1 MTSALEQQPARPSA
15 SASKLGASRGGYADM
30 AGLRGMQ
37 KSAVLMVALGED
49 KAAEIFKH
57 LSQAEVEAL
66 SLEIA
71 KAPKVPSD
79 VVKDVVNEAVETV
92 LAEDY
97 LAEGGVDYA
106 RTLLRKSLGADRA
119 DEIIS
124 RLAATIERRPFEF
137 LRCPPPEQIHVFLR
151 NESPQTIALVVANLH
166 TSLAAQVLSLLSP
179 EEQADVAMRVARMGE
194 TRPEVVSQIESVMK
208 QKLSNV
214 IAQEYSSAGGV
225 KSLAD
230 ILNQADRST
239 ERNVLDQLAQ
249 ANGELAEEVR
259 LLLFTF
265 EDVVKLD
272 DRSIQMVLKEVDQ
285 KDLAIALRGVPEE
298 VAGKIFGNMSER
310 GAELLKEEIQ
320 FQPPQRKRVV
330 EEAQGRIVGVVR
342 RLEEAGAFVL
352 PRGGGPGEDALV

>member
-1 MTSALEQQPARPSA
+1 MSTALDVPTSRRYGDS
-15 SASKLGASRGGYADM
+15 GA
-30 AGLRGMQ
+30 LRGLQ
-37 KSAVLMVALGED
+37 KCAVLMVALGEER
-49 KAAEIFKH
+49 AAEIFRY
-57 LSQAEVEAL
+57 LTQSEVEAL

-79 VVKDVVNEAVETV
+79 VCHDVVTEAVETV

-97 LAEGGVDYA
+97 VAEGGVDYA
-106 RTLLRKSLGADRA
+106 RTLLQKSLGGDKAE
-119 DEIIS
+119 EIIS

-137 LRCPPPEQIHVFLR
+137 LRRTPPEQIHVFLK

-166 TSLAAQVLSLLSP
+166 TALAAQVLSLLPP
-179 EEQADVAMRVARMGE
+179 EDQADVATRVALMGE
-194 TRPEVVSQIESVMK
+194 TRPDVIAQIESVMK

-214 IAQEYSSAGGV
+214 IAAEYSAAGGV

-230 ILNQADRST
+230 ILNHADRTT

-249 ANGELAEEVR
+249 SNGELADEVR

-285 KDLAIALRGVPEE
+285 KDLAIALRGVSDD
-298 VAGKIFGNMSER
+298 VKQRIFGNMSER
-310 GAELLKEEIQ
+310 GAELLQEEID
-320 FQPPQRKRVV
+320 FQPPQRKRVI
-330 EEAQGRIVGVVR
+330 EEAQGRIVGAVR
-342 RLEEAGAFVL
+342 RLEEAGTIVL
-352 PRGGGPGEDALV
+352 SRGSGGGDELM

>member
-1 MTSALEQQPARPSA
+1 MSATLEQQPAKPA
-15 SASKLGASRGGYADM
+15 AGHSKLGAARGYAD
-30 AGLRGMQ
+30 AASLRGIQ
-37 KSAVLMVALGED
+37 KCAVLMVALGED

-57 LSQAEVEAL
+57 LNQTEVEAL

-71 KAPKVPSD
+71 KAPKVPSE
-79 VVKDVVNEAVETV
+79 VVKGVMTEAVETV

-106 RTLLRKSLGADRA
+106 RALLQKSLGADRA

-137 LRCPPPEQIHVFLR
+137 LRRTPPEQIHVFLR

-166 TSLAAQVLSLLSP
+166 TALAAQVLSLLTP
-179 EEQADVAMRVARMGE
+179 EEQADVAMRVAQMGE

-285 KDLAIALRGVPEE
+285 KDLAIALRGVSDD
-298 VAGKIFGNMSER
+298 VRHRIFSNMSER
-310 GAELLKEEIQ
+310 GAELLQEEID
-320 FQPPQRKRVV
+320 FQPPQRRRVV

-342 RLEEAGAFVL
+342 RLEEAGAVVIS
-352 PRGGGPGEDALV
+352 RGAGGGDDELM

>member
-1 MTSALEQQPARPSA
+1 MAVQTESPGRGGG
-15 SASKLGASRGGYADM
+15 SKLGAARGGYGDVA
-30 AGLRGMQ
+30 ALKGIQ
-37 KSAVLMVALGED
+37 KCAVLMVALGEES
-49 KAAEIFKH
+49 ASEIFRH
-57 LSQAEVEAL
+57 LSQPEVESL

-71 KAPKVPSD
+71 KAPKVPSNVCHD
-79 VVKDVVNEAVETV
+79 VLTEAVESV

-106 RTLLRKSLGADRA
+106 RALLQRSLGGDRA
-119 DEIIS
+119 EEIIS

-137 LRCPPPEQIHVFLR
+137 LRRTPPEQIHVFLR

-166 TSLAAQVLSLLSP
+166 TALAAQVLSLLSP

-194 TRPEVVSQIESVMK
+194 TRPEVVAQIESVMK
-208 QKLSNV
+208 QKLSSV
-214 IAQEYSSAGGV
+214 IAQDYSSAGGV
-225 KSLAD
+225 KSLAE

-249 ANGELAEEVR
+249 SNGELAEEVR

-272 DRSIQMVLKEVDQ
+272 DRSVQMVLKEVDQ
-285 KDLAIALRGVPEE
+285 KDLAIALRGVSED
-298 VAGKIFGNMSER
+298 VRHRIFANMSER
-310 GAELLKEEIQ
+310 GAELLKEEID
-320 FQPPQRKRVV
+320 FQPPQRRRVV

-342 RLEEAGAFVL
+342 RLEEAGAVVIS
-352 PRGGGPGEDALV
+352 RGSGGGDDELM